1 MATTHKLRSVFPP
14 GVSIR
19 DFGYP
24 DTHHFH
30 AGDYRLWYDGDVVH
44 GTDAA
49 DDDASDGDDDG
60 VAGSDDAYE
69 EAGSDDDGDT
79 ATSDEINRQ
88 AIALFSFTPENDNEM
103 LLKEGQIIWISY
115 RHGQGWLVAEDPES
129 GETGL
134 VPEEYVEICY
144 DRQGI
149 IEDIPRPFLPSILNG
164 FESPPDAAVAQNDDD
179 DDDEGEW
186 VDTDFEDGDD
196 DHLVEDVAK
205 LRVK

>member
-49 DDDASDGDDDG
+49 SDDDDNDDN

-69 EAGSDDDGDT
+69 EVGSDGDGD
-79 ATSDEINRQ
+79 ATLDEINRQ
-88 AIALFSFTPENDNEM
+88 AIALFLFTPENDNEM
-103 LLKEGQIIWISY
+103 LLKEGQIIWILY
-115 RHGQGWLVAEDPES
+115 RHGQGWLVAEDPEL

-164 FESPPDAAVAQNDDD
+164 FELPPDAVAATNDDD
-179 DDDEGEW
+179 DDGEW

-196 DHLVEDVAK
+196 DDHLAEDVAK
-205 LRVK
+205 LRVE